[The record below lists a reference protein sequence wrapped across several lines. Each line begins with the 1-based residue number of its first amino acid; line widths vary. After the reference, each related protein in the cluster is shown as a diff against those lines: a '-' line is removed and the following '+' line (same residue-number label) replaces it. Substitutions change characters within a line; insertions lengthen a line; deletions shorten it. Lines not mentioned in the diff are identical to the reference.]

1 MGKVFLLL
9 LAAAACV
16 WFYMKDKK
24 GNAVEN
30 KASESKAVVRST
42 AQNNTA
48 EKKVK
53 KLPPKEDSEYNP
65 VPGSLAEQVVI
76 LSKKPEFKPVSSYS
90 PNDNQDHPYR
100 ILHST
105 KVNKS
110 SKCKE
115 FLKTNET
122 LLQECRKLSGFSTLG
137 VKVSGSPVQKMP
149 YLSDF
154 RTIFRLL
161 CYSAEY
167 NINFGNK
174 KQGMEDFAHAVK
186 ILKTF
191 CSGTANIIHF
201 YTVQRSNSYV
211 VNMVKRLRI
220 SQKNKDELLS
230 QLLERKDFAASLS
243 QALDGDILVCLYLR
257 KWYDV
262 LPEILGIEPK
272 AGKIPQSVQEI
283 IDYAELLQDIPEDR
297 LEQMCREY
305 NKILVKAFEE
315 NTVDQVSPFNL
326 GTEKENKI
334 LATNHYGVF
343 LPAITR
349 ISESIK

>member
-16 WFYMKDKK
+16 WFCMKDKK
-24 GNAVEN
+24 DNAVEN
-30 KASESKAVVRST
+30 KVPESKAAVQTSVQKS
-42 AQNNTA
+42 AA
-48 EKKVK
+48 EKAK
-53 KLPPKEDSEYNP
+53 KLPPKEDSEFNP
-65 VPGSLAEQVVI
+65 VPGSLAEQIVI
-76 LSKKPEFKPVSSYS
+76 LSQKPEFDAISNSVSHNHHYKT
-90 PNDNQDHPYR
+90 
-100 ILHST
+100 LHT

-122 LLQECRKLSGFSTLG
+122 LLQECRKLSGFSTMG
-137 VKVSGSPVQKMP
+137 VVITGSPRQP
-149 YLSDF
+149 LNYINYF
-154 RTIFRLL
+154 RNIYKFL

-186 ILKTF
+186 LLKTY
-191 CSGTANIIHF
+191 CSGTASIIHF
-201 YTVQRSNSYV
+201 YTVQRYNSDV
-211 VNMVKRLRI
+211 VNMVNRLRI

-243 QALDGDILVCLYLR
+243 QALDGEMLFCLYLR
-257 KWYDV
+257 KWHDV

-272 AGKIPQSVQEI
+272 AGKIPQYVQEI
-283 IDYAELLQDIPEDR
+283 IDYAEILQGIPEDR
-297 LEQMCREY
+297 LKYLCSGY

-315 NTVDQVSPFNL
+315 NTVDKLVPFDL

-343 LPAITR
+343 LQGIAR
-349 ISESIK
+349 VSKSIK